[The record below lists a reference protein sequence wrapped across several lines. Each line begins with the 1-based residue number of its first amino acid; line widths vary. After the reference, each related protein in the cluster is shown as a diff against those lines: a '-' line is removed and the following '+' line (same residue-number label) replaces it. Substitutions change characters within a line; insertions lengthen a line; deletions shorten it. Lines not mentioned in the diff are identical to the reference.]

1 MKFSQA
7 PFRQFLERNPQLF
20 DTDGVADHYRS
31 TGNHVVPSPFGS
43 EISDHIA
50 EALKIGRPFSVIR
63 IGDGESNLLTYG
75 YDPESQELEDF
86 AVASIVAK
94 QKDRF
99 RIAEPWQIVL
109 KAMMCW
115 AIASADIVGV
125 CGVWRPGSAADL
137 DEEVALFSRNP
148 RGVSG
153 YWRGIDYV
161 MAMAEQSLLTGKT
174 ITSAHLY
181 FGVLE
186 NLETMVTAARRVV
199 CVTDRNSAFLGLVS
213 RFPDCQFAFID
224 AVQSTSTENSS
235 PVFFSN
241 MSQRLGHD
249 LSSVLFLVGAGPW
262 SEFYCTWIKERGGV
276 AVDIG
281 SAFDLLAGDLSRPV
295 HKLVPLEKV
304 LGRLNPDLQ
313 GSSDKG

>member
-1 MKFSQA
+1 MKFPQA
-7 PFRQFLERNPQLF
+7 PFRQYLERNPHLF

-31 TGNHVVPSPFGS
+31 TGHHVVPSPFGP
-43 EISDHIA
+43 EISTHIA
-50 EALKIGRPFSVIR
+50 EALVDGRPFSVIR

-75 YDPESQELEDF
+75 CEPESKELDDF

-94 QKDRF
+94 QMDRF
-99 RIAEPWQIVL
+99 RVAEPWQVVL
-109 KAMMCW
+109 KAMMYG

-125 CGVWRPGSAADL
+125 CGVWRPGSGADL
-137 DEEVALFSRNP
+137 DDEIERFSRDP

-153 YWRGIDYV
+153 YWRGIDHV
-161 MAMAEQSLLTGKT
+161 MEMAEQSLLTGKI

-181 FGVLE
+181 FGALE
-186 NLETMVTAARRVV
+186 HLETIVNAARRVV
-199 CVTDRNSAFLGLVS
+199 CVTNRETAYRRLVS

-235 PVFFSN
+235 PVFFSD
-241 MSQRLGHD
+241 MSRRLGGH
-249 LSSVLFLVGAGPW
+249 LSSALFLVGAGPW

-295 HKLVPLEKV
+295 HKLVSLEKI
-304 LGRLNPDLQ
+304 LGHLNPDFP
-313 GSSDKG
+313 GCSDRG